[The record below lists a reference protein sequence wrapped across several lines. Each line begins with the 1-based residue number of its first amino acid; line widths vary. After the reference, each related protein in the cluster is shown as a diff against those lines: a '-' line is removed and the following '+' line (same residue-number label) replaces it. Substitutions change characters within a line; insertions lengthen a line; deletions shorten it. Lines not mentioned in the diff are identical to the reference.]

1 MNITTT
7 RKAAAGFF
15 ALAALG
21 LAACSPPHEVDSG
34 NKVDTATSQ
43 NPDSLAGSGHET
55 PASATRANVVE
66 ASQANATP
74 TPVAAGELPTLINC
88 GTATG
93 NEPERLVLSCEDGN
107 DFIENITW
115 NEWSDEIASG
125 TGTRV
130 TLDPDRRVE
139 GTQVILGNP
148 EVIEGTFVFT
158 TVSVDGTSINPESN
172 Y

>member
-74 TPVAAGELPTLINC
+74 TPSQLPTYINC
-88 GTATG
+88 GTDVG
-93 NEPERLVLSCEDGN
+93 PEPDRLVLSCEDE
-107 DFIENITW
+107 DDYIENITW
-115 NEWSDEIASG
+115 NEWSGRIGSG
-125 TGTRV
+125 LGTRV
-130 TLDPDRRVE
+130 TLNPDRRVE
-139 GTQVILGNP
+139 GTQVVLGNP
-148 EVIEGTFVFT
+148 EVIDGVLRFT
-158 TVSVDGTSINPESN
+158 TVSVDGISINPESN